1 MGLGP
6 KLMQPTT
13 GCLGKAISEWLEL
26 GCMGCGWGGD
36 AGDTTVGPGPG
47 SDHVVYRQ
55 LGRAKGQLPWMC
67 RGPSQSKPRGQLWEV
82 KERHCEGAD
91 DTGQGVGG
99 LSREVEGW

>member
-36 AGDTTVGPGPG
+36 AGDTTVGPWQRSCGVQAAWQG
-47 SDHVVYRQ
+47 KRAVAMDVQ
-55 LGRAKGQLPWMC
+55 RAKPEQA
-67 RGPSQSKPRGQLWEV
+67 
-82 KERHCEGAD
+82 EGAA
-91 DTGQGVGG
+91 VGG
-99 LSREVEGW
+99 EGKTL